1 MVLSIAI
8 SNFTFIVPNFW
19 NRVIASS
26 AQLFLQRP
34 LSIILYVEILTV
46 IPFSVIS
53 WNIFLAATVL
63 PF

>member
-1 MVLSIAI
+1 MVLSVVI
-8 SNFTFIVPNFW
+8 SNFTFIARSFW
-19 NRVIASS
+19 NSAIASS

-34 LSIILYVEILTV
+34 PSIILYVKMSTIVPLS
-46 IPFSVIS
+46 IIS